1 MITLKHLLKEKK
13 NKSKSWVDGVLE
25 YLGKIVCKLVWI
37 VLLLRNCPYN
47 YMSAI

>member
-1 MITLKHLLKEKK
+1 MIILKYLFKEKK

-37 VLLLRNCPYN
+37 VLLLRNCFYN
-47 YMSAI
+47 YMFVI